1 MSEYPKVYGAIAQVM
16 ADLATHGIGKENKNA
31 QQGYNFRGIDDI
43 YNALARHLSNAKLC
57 ILPRV
62 IRREVVERQTRNGA
76 ALFYVTCDVE
86 FDFVSAED
94 GSKHTVAV
102 VGEAMDSADK
112 ATNKAMSAAYKYCCL
127 QTFCIPT
134 KGDNDADGTTHDVQ
148 GLVDKLRKVA
158 EYIKEGISR
167 DDDLAV
173 LEAWEGLTEPEM
185 KAIWIAESKGGYFTQ
200 AEKQYIRAAKHKAY
214 TDNALE
220 EVAA

>member
-1 MSEYPKVYGAIAQVM
+1 MSEYPKVYAAIAQVM
-16 ADLATHGIGKENKNA
+16 ADLSAHGISKENTNS
-31 QQGYNFRGIDDI
+31 QQGYKFRGIDDI
-43 YNALARHLSNAKLC
+43 YNALARHLSNANLC

-62 IRREVVERQTRNGA
+62 IRREVTERQTRNGA

-134 KGDNDADGTTHDVQ
+134 KGDNDADASTHDVQ
-148 GLVDKLRKVA
+148 ALVTKLRA
-158 EYIKEGISR
+158 AADYIKAGIER
-167 DDDLAV
+167 GDDLAV
-173 LEAWEGLTEPEM
+173 LEAWEELTPGEM
-185 KAIWIAESKGGYFTQ
+185 KAIWVAESKGGFFTQ
-200 AEKQYIRAAKHKAY
+200 AEKQFIRAAKHKVY
-214 TDNALE
+214 TDKALE
-220 EVAA
+220 EVA